1 MSALRRS
8 PLIGRRALATLA
20 ILALAGALVVL
31 FSGSLDRSTDIGA
44 RAEQAR
50 AEVAA
55 RELELAA
62 GEAEQA
68 FFETDEFVRW
78 QARALGFGQ
87 KSQGERLFSLPADA
101 PTPEPITPIGPLD
114 AEERLAPFDAWM
126 ELLFGA

>member
-1 MSALRRS
+1 MSAIRQA
-8 PLIGRRALATLA
+8 PFFGRRALAVAA
-20 ILALAGALVVL
+20 ILAVATALVVL
-31 FSGSLDRSTDIGA
+31 FSGSLDRSTDVES

-50 AEVAA
+50 VEVAA
-55 RELELAA
+55 LELELAE

-68 FFETDEFVRW
+68 LFETEEFVRW

-87 KSQGERLFSLPADA
+87 KSQGEKLFVLPEDA

-114 AEERLAPFDAWM
+114 VEERMAPFDAWM